1 MGATWGCGFT
11 QPTPRMQ
18 YTGESFSEGLQSIA
32 SSLTKDTGKGE
43 AVDKNEIFPSVHE
56 FEVKHRDKVSRLMN
70 EWWTALLAMI
80 NRRVMRLRTGN
91 ISRYVSYALLFMLI
105 VAVLSI
111 LNLI

>member
-1 MGATWGCGFT
+1 
-11 QPTPRMQ
+11 
-18 YTGESFSEGLQSIA
+18 
-32 SSLTKDTGKGE
+32 
-43 AVDKNEIFPSVHE
+43 
-56 FEVKHRDKVSRLMN
+56 MN